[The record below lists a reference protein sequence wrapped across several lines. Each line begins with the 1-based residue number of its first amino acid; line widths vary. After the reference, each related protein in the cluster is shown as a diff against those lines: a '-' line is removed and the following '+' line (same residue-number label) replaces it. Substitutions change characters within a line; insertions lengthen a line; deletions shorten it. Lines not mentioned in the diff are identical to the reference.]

1 MKRVVQIV
9 GLSIGATVLVL
20 AVMGL
25 VLPTHYRVERTILI
39 NAPAAMVH
47 PWVEDL
53 QRWPAW
59 ANWNHSDP
67 TLVTTYTAVSSG
79 VGAGETWRS
88 ERAGSGTRTIIRSD
102 ATSGVEFN
110 TELGDG
116 TLCKG
121 KFLYKESAGTTTITW
136 TDQGQLPRLIGGF
149 SKGAFEDTVGE
160 HMDEGLKRLKRIVE
174 QRARARLPS
183 HP

>member
-1 MKRVVQIV
+1 MKRVIQII
-9 GLSIGATVLVL
+9 GLSIGATLLVL

-25 VLPTHYRVERTILI
+25 LLPTHYRVERTILI

-53 QRWPAW
+53 QRWPSW
-59 ANWNHSDP
+59 ANWNRSDP
-67 TLVTTYTAVSSG
+67 TLVTTYAEVSRG
-79 VGAGETWRS
+79 AGAGEAWHS
-88 ERAGSGTRTIIRSD
+88 ERAGSGTRKIVHSD
-102 ATSGVEFN
+102 AQNGVEFD
-110 TELGDG
+110 TQLGDG

-121 KFLYKESAGTTTITW
+121 IVRYKESAGTTTVTW
-136 TDQGQLPRLIGGF
+136 SDEGQLPRLVGGF
-149 SKGAFEDTVGE
+149 SKGAFEDTIGE

-174 QRARARLPS
+174 QRARARLPV